1 RDAVRPTIISNLS
14 VLTSG
19 ASDPSAH
26 ELLSHETLRLTF
38 DYLRC
43 AFDIVIVMSAPL
55 GAVADAQFVWAA
67 AGDVFIVVRRH
78 VDRLEELKAMNGALR
93 QVDASIIGAALA
105 G

>member
-1 RDAVRPTIISNLS
+1 
-14 VLTSG
+14 
-19 ASDPSAH
+19 
-26 ELLSHETLRLTF
+26 
-38 DYLRC
+38 
-43 AFDIVIVMSAPL
+43 MSAPL